1 VAENKPIKNFTAAD
15 IEKYWNKKLSSAE
28 MHEIEKAAM
37 DDPFLA
43 EALEGYQYSTKHGEE
58 VGILRERFEK
68 KLNDSAPVIPFYR
81 KKYKWLRVAA
91 AVVVLVGAS
100 LLVQQLVFKAN
111 KEDGP
116 VVNVNKPLDKS
127 NNGADAIAIVPQ
139 KTPDTANNKPVTTE
153 TATVKTEKLNVS
165 VADQNTS
172 YAFTPVD
179 SSKLSNVEANT
190 IKERKYDTLSVINGI
205 VNTSPEKKEIADA
218 KAKAADDIAA
228 VARTNNRKDGEIA
241 ERKWASNNANQAG
254 LLNNSFNYRVVDAQN
269 NPVPF
274 ANVLNTRD
282 NIGTYTDVRGYFN
295 LVSSDS
301 ILDVQVRSLGYNS
314 ENYKLIPSRQANS
327 LILKEDA
334 TARNNLYD
342 NNRSRVMSQATRRDS
357 ADVVEPEVGWGNYNT
372 YVENNIKIP
381 ENVGAKNALKDVELS
396 FDVDKSG
403 TPINIKVTK
412 SSQCKECDE
421 EAKRL
426 LKEGPK
432 WKKKG
437 KKSKTTISISVDQK

>member
-1 VAENKPIKNFTAAD
+1 
-15 IEKYWNKKLSSAE
+15 
-28 MHEIEKAAM
+28 
-37 DDPFLA
+37 
-43 EALEGYQYSTKHGEE
+43 
-58 VGILRERFEK
+58 
-68 KLNDSAPVIPFYR
+68 
-81 KKYKWLRVAA
+81 
-91 AVVVLVGAS
+91 
-100 LLVQQLVFKAN
+100 
-111 KEDGP
+111 
-116 VVNVNKPLDKS
+116 VNKPLDKS

-153 TATVKTEKLNVS
+153 TATVKIEKLNVS